1 MIVIVFCD
9 DDCQPRGKRQGVP
22 DCWRQRGCEVVIQR
36 LGTIIISHN
45 HHHLHHHHNYDIYD
59 DDGKDFHIMVM
70 VNCDDFQIDI
80 DVDIDINNKVFTFA
94 TSPV

>member
-1 MIVIVFCD
+1 
-9 DDCQPRGKRQGVP
+9 
-22 DCWRQRGCEVVIQR
+22 
-36 LGTIIISHN
+36 
-45 HHHLHHHHNYDIYD
+45 
-59 DDGKDFHIMVM
+59 MVM